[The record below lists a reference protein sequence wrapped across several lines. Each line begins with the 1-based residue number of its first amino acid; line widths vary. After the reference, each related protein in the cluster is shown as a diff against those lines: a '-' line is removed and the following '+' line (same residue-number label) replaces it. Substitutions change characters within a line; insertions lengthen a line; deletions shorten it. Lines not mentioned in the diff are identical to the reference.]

1 MNLYKACFSQREFVH
16 ANREKSMIG
25 WRQTLS
31 TSAPNHIR
39 FSLVS
44 GKKIAKWKTGFNLM
58 AKVDLA
64 QQYSSFL
71 KEILSSGCSPME
83 ESVFL
88 INSCVFSS
96 DGHVIQLMNEN
107 LNNGLSEEMIFRIFT
122 DACEAV
128 ATLHHSQPPVM
139 HRDLKV
145 IIPLTSEIVWH

>member
-1 MNLYKACFSQREFVH
+1 MNLYKAYFSQGEFVH

-64 QQYSSFL
+64 QQYSYL
-71 KEILSSGCSPME
+71 KEILSSGCSPTE
-83 ESVFL
+83 EPVFL
-88 INSCVFSS
+88 IYSCVF
-96 DGHVIQLMNEN
+96 
-107 LNNGLSEEMIFRIFT
+107 
-122 DACEAV
+122 
-128 ATLHHSQPPVM
+128 
-139 HRDLKV
+139 
-145 IIPLTSEIVWH
+145 